1 MRDRLI
7 ELIKEADK
15 KCNDTKQCENCIG
28 FGKGN
33 ECVNYLIAD
42 HLLASGVIVPP
53 CKVGDTVYMPAI
65 WYKQVNSYIVVE
77 INLGAGNNNAV
88 VLDEYVGGFVLHR
101 SQAVYFNQFG
111 KTVFLTKEE
120 AEKTLKG
127 ANNEKS

>member
-1 MRDRLI
+1 MKERLFK
-7 ELIKEADK
+7 LIKEVPEYID
-15 KCNDTKQCENCIG
+15 DEIDGTE
-28 FGKGN
+28 
-33 ECVNYLIAD
+33 YWLRIAD
-42 HLLASGVIVPP
+42 HLLANGVIVPP

-88 VLDEYVGGFVLHR
+88 VLDEYVGGFILHR

-120 AEKTLKG
+120 AEKALERMNDHGTE
-127 ANNEKS
+127 NH